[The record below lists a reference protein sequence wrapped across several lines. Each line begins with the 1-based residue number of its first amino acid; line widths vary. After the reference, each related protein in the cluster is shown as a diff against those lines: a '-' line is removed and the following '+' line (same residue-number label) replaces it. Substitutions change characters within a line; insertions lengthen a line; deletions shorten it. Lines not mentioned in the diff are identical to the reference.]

1 MGVMLPAQEDR
12 PKIREVDFFPIK
24 NRDGT
29 FIALRDPLDFS
40 TQVLAFR
47 PALLPIIALMDGRH
61 TLAEIAAQVEKE
73 NKTRVSV
80 DQLREVVGRLDEALF
95 LANDRFQEHCKRII
109 GDYLEAKVRPAAHA
123 GVSYPVDP
131 EEIHAYF
138 SEHFLTGP
146 GFPKLEARHAA
157 PRAVISPH
165 IDLRVGG
172 LGFANT
178 YKSIAEGD
186 PIDLFIILG
195 TAHFPTRFPY
205 SATWKDFETPLGV
218 AETDRDFLERLRK
231 GLPFDLFCD
240 EFAHRNEHSIEF
252 QVVYLQ
258 STLPIAPHP
267 IKIVPILCG
276 SFSEMV
282 RSNTEPAKHAMAGAF
297 IEALKRELAAEK
309 RRVCVIAG
317 VDLAHV
323 GGRFGD
329 QDLKLTPTRRKIF
342 EETDRTMLEIIL
354 EGNAAKFFE
363 FIAEEE
369 DKRRVCGFPAIYT
382 MLKAMDLKR
391 GDLLHYD
398 QSYEKATNS
407 LVTFCSAKF
416 A

>member
-1 MGVMLPAQEDR
+1 MLPAQEER
-12 PKIREVDFFPIK
+12 PKIREVDLFPIK

-29 FIALRDPLDFS
+29 FVALRDPLDFS

-47 PALLPIIALMDGRH
+47 PALLPVIALMDGRH
-61 TLAEIAAQVEKE
+61 TLDEIVAKVEKE
-73 NKTRVSV
+73 NKTKISI
-80 DQLREVVGRLDEALF
+80 DQLRQVVGTLDDALF
-95 LANDRFQEHCKRII
+95 LANDRFEEHCKRVIS
-109 GDYLEAKVRPAAHA
+109 DYLEAKVRPAAHA
-123 GVSYPVDP
+123 GVSYPTDP
-131 EEIHAYF
+131 KEIHAYF

-146 GFPKLEARHAA
+146 GFPKLEASHAA

-172 LGFANT
+172 PGFASA
-178 YKSIAEGD
+178 YKQIAESD

-195 TAHFPTRFPY
+195 TAHFPTRFPF

-218 AETDRDFLERLRK
+218 AETDREFLERLRK
-231 GLPFDLFCD
+231 GLPFDLFSD

-258 STLPIAPHP
+258 SILPVAPHP
-267 IKIVPILCG
+267 VKIVPILCG
-276 SFSEMV
+276 SFAEMV
-282 RSNTEPAKHAMAGAF
+282 KEDVEPAKHPMAGAF
-297 IEALKRELAAEK
+297 IEALKREIGAEK

-329 QDLKLTPTRRKIF
+329 EDMKLTPTRRKIF
-342 EETDRTMLEIIL
+342 EESDRTMLELIL
-354 EGNAAKFFE
+354 KGNASKFFD
-363 FIAEEE
+363 FIVEED
-369 DKRRVCGFPAIYT
+369 DKRRICGFPAIYT
-382 MLKAMDLKR
+382 MLKAMNLRK
-391 GDLLHYD
+391 GELLHYD

>member
-1 MGVMLPAQEDR
+1 MLQTHEQR

-61 TLAEIAAQVEKE
+61 TLDEIAEKVEKE
-73 NKTRVSV
+73 NKTKVSI
-80 DQLREVVGRLDEALF
+80 DQLRQVVGKLDDALF
-95 LANDRFQEHCKRII
+95 LANDRFQEHCKRVIS
-109 GDYLEAKVRPAAHA
+109 DYLDAKVRPAAHA
-123 GVSYPVDP
+123 GVSYPTDP

-146 GFPKLEARHAA
+146 GFPRLEARHAA
-157 PRAVISPH
+157 PRALISPH

-172 LGFANT
+172 LGFANA
-178 YKSIAEGD
+178 YKAIAESE
-186 PIDLFIILG
+186 PIDVFVILG

-231 GLPFDLFCD
+231 GLPFDLFSD

-258 STLPIAPHP
+258 SILPITPHP
-267 IKIVPILCG
+267 VKIVPVLCG
-276 SFSEMV
+276 SFAELVKSGK
-282 RSNTEPAKHAMAGAF
+282 EPAKDSMAGAF
-297 IEALKRELAAEK
+297 IEALKREIAADK
-309 RRVCVIAG
+309 RRICIIAG

-329 QDLKLTPTRRKIF
+329 EDLKLTATRRKIF

-354 EGNAAKFFE
+354 KGSASKLFS

-369 DKRRVCGFPAIYT
+369 DKRRICGFPAIYT
-382 MLKAMDLKR
+382 MLKVLNLKK
-391 GDLLHYD
+391 GELLHYD

-416 A
+416 Q